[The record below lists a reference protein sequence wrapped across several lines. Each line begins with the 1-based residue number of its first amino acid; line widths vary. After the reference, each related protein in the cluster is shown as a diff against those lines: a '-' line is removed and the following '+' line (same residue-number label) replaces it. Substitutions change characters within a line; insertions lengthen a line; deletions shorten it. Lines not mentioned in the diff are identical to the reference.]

1 MLLRLFMRSMTP
13 ALSTKLF
20 ELEAIRRRLF
30 VLGRDVIPVLALGT
44 LQRNVVSWH
53 NTLPIYYLPICYL
66 RFDIF
71 GNSKKKIIHH
81 K

>member
-1 MLLRLFMRSMTP
+1 MTP
-13 ALSTKLF
+13 ALSAKLF
-20 ELEAIRRRLF
+20 ELEAIRRLLL

-53 NTLPIYYLPICYL
+53 NTLPVYYLPICFL